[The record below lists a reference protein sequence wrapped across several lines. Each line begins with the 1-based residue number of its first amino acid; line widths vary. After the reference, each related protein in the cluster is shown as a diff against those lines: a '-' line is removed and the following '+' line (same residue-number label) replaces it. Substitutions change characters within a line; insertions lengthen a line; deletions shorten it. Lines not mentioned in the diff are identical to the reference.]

1 MLVILL
7 VVVIDLIGFG
17 IIIPFLPFYAE
28 SFGASPQRVT
38 MLMAIFSIAQFIA
51 APFWGAMSDKFGRK
65 VIICITLMGSVI
77 AYIFLSLASS
87 LLTLFI
93 ARALAGFMAGNIS
106 TAQAYIADISTK
118 ENRTKAM
125 GLFGAAF
132 GIGFILGPA
141 IGGILAGPDPE
152 NPNTLYPPMFAA
164 LLSFIALTLS
174 LLFLKNSNNILT
186 NKNKRLENLLE
197 SLKVPSLGQL
207 ILLSF
212 TVTVVF
218 AMMES
223 TFSLWSERTFEWGA
237 QQNGYIFAYTGLC
250 GALTQ
255 GILVGPLSKYF
266 GDKILCRLGVFFLG
280 IGMFGVSM
288 TYSVIHVYI
297 ALTFIAVGLGLFMPT
312 ISSLIVNLVAED
324 RRGWVLGVNQS
335 VSSISRIFG
344 PLIAGILFEAYGKN
358 MPYFF
363 GAFILL
369 LTMIFYKKIFIK

>member
-1 MLVILL
+1 
-7 VVVIDLIGFG
+7 
-17 IIIPFLPFYAE
+17 
-28 SFGASPQRVT
+28 
-38 MLMAIFSIAQFIA
+38 
-51 APFWGAMSDKFGRK
+51 MSDKFGRK

-223 TFSLWSERTFEWGA
+223 TFSLWSERAFEWGA

-358 MPYFF
+358 MPYLF

>member
-174 LLFLKNSNNILT
+174 LLFLKNS
-186 NKNKRLENLLE
+186 KDRK
-197 SLKVPSLGQL
+197 S
-207 ILLSF
+207 
-212 TVTVVF
+212 VV
-218 AMMES
+218 
-223 TFSLWSERTFEWGA
+223 
-237 QQNGYIFAYTGLC
+237 
-250 GALTQ
+250 
-255 GILVGPLSKYF
+255 
-266 GDKILCRLGVFFLG
+266 
-280 IGMFGVSM
+280 
-288 TYSVIHVYI
+288 
-297 ALTFIAVGLGLFMPT
+297 
-312 ISSLIVNLVAED
+312 
-324 RRGWVLGVNQS
+324 
-335 VSSISRIFG
+335 
-344 PLIAGILFEAYGKN
+344 
-358 MPYFF
+358 
-363 GAFILL
+363 
-369 LTMIFYKKIFIK
+369 

>member
-38 MLMAIFSIAQFIA
+38 MLMAVFSLAQFIA
-51 APFWGAMSDKFGRK
+51 APFWGAMSDKYGRK
-65 VIICITLMGSVI
+65 LIICITLTGSVL

-87 LLTLFI
+87 LITLFL

-106 TAQAYIADISTK
+106 TAQAYIADITSK

-125 GLFGAAF
+125 GFFGAAF

-141 IGGILAGPDPE
+141 IGGILAGPDTE
-152 NPNTLYPPMFAA
+152 NPNTLYPPLFAA
-164 LLSFIALTLS
+164 TLSCIALFLS
-174 LLFLKNSNNILT
+174 IIFLKNSNASFAS
-186 NKNKRLENLLE
+186 KNKRLDNLLE

-212 TVTVVF
+212 IVTVVF

-266 GDKILCRLGVFFLG
+266 GDKILCRIGIFILS
-280 IGMFGVSM
+280 IGMFGVAI
-288 TYSVIHVYI
+288 TYNIFHVYI
-297 ALTFIAVGLGLFMPT
+297 ALTFIAVGLGFFMPT
-312 ISSLIVNLVAED
+312 ISSLIVNLVSEEK
-324 RRGWVLGVNQS
+324 RGWVLGVNQS
-335 VSSISRIFG
+335 VSSISRILG
-344 PLIAGILFEAYGKN
+344 PLFAGILFEIYGKN
-358 MPYFF
+358 VPYIF
-363 GAFILL
+363 GGLILII
-369 LTMIFYKKIFIK
+369 TIVFYKKIFSK